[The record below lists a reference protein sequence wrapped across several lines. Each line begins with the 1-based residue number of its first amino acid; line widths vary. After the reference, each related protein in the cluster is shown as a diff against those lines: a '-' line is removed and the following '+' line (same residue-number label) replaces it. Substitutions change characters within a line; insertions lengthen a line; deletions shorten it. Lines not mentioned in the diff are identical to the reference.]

1 MQNDRIREDPDSY
14 GECQSSCND
23 RVVAIQHEE
32 LPEPFTFVSVKE
44 EVEELSDAPSV
55 KQELD
60 ARLDQQAKQ
69 R

>member
-1 MQNDRIREDPDSY
+1 MQNDIIREDPDSY

-44 EVEELSDAPSV
+44 EVVSAGLYHKILYEKPST
-55 KQELD
+55 L
-60 ARLDQQAKQ
+60 
-69 R
+69 